1 MLNTFLL
8 ILFSILISLLSLF
21 IVYAVVTKKAPKS
34 AFAIAVVI
42 EIIVLVAIWGLSIV
56 FLFIIG
62 IMNQRKSKF
71 KKRAMQGEVDMKNVL
86 NSAFLAQ
93 KLYDE
98 LRVKYHPDR
107 YLDEEQNREATEISL
122 LLGKY
127 KYDYEQLL
135 KIKERAEESLGFRE

>member
-1 MLNTFLL
+1 MKDTLNIMQDTV
-8 ILFSILISLLSLF
+8 S
-21 IVYAVVTKKAPKS
+21 VVRNVGAAS
-34 AFAIAVVI
+34 CADSGYCLW
-42 EIIVLVAIWGLSIV
+42 IIVLVAILGLSIV

-107 YLDEEQNREATEISL
+107 YLDEEQNREATEISQ

-135 KIKERAEESLGFRE
+135 KIKERAEESLGFREQ